1 MIPIF
6 NVVLISDKDENEIN
20 NSKHVI
26 LFLLK
31 KIYDKFYG
39 NIVYKKQTEMSNFIQ
54 VPTSLVFAA
63 ISEIWFSGFSRLTIY
78 ELITTVTVFL
88 TAFLIK
94 INNKKLDQAIYK
106 LLTLC
111 KYFTCSLSLLCNIF
125 GHPLRVYIITD
136 NNYKPL
142 KIFEQVDVYLNK
154 PIKID
159 ELIKIF
165 NQ

>member
-1 MIPIF
+1 
-6 NVVLISDKDENEIN
+6 
-20 NSKHVI
+20 
-26 LFLLK
+26 
-31 KIYDKFYG
+31 
-39 NIVYKKQTEMSNFIQ
+39 MSNFIQ
-54 VPTSLVFAA
+54 VSTSLAFAA
-63 ISEIWFSGFSRLTIY
+63 ISEIWFSEFSRLTIY

-106 LLTLC
+106 LLTLS
-111 KYFTCSLSLLCNIF
+111 KYFTCSLSLLSNIF

-136 NNYKPL
+136 NYKPL

-159 ELIKIF
+159 ELIKLV

>member
-63 ISEIWFSGFSRLTIY
+63 ISEI
-78 ELITTVTVFL
+78 
-88 TAFLIK
+88 
-94 INNKKLDQAIYK
+94 
-106 LLTLC
+106 
-111 KYFTCSLSLLCNIF
+111 
-125 GHPLRVYIITD
+125 
-136 NNYKPL
+136 
-142 KIFEQVDVYLNK
+142 
-154 PIKID
+154 
-159 ELIKIF
+159 
-165 NQ
+165 